1 MSKKDQSQA
10 ESNTANNAGGQLM
23 QQQKG
28 SPKQKNEE
36 EGSIGTQQMPET
48 NKVDDFKLVGRLGK
62 NNNFK

>member
-62 NNNFK
+62 NNIFK